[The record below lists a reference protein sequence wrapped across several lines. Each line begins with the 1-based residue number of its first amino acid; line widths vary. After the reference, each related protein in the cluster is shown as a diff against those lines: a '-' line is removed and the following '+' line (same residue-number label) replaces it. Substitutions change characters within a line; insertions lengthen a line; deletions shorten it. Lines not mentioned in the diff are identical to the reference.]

1 MLVPTLIVASL
12 LFRDDVTK
20 RGGGGVPGGIPNTI
34 FSPPLALVVN
44 ATTAVQ
50 ALLFM
55 AGSILQ
61 KLISKYPNVS
71 REVLNE
77 HCSSDLANKVARK
90 IDRWRELAL
99 YLSLEDA
106 EMSEIEC
113 DNKKEMERRLET
125 LRMWKRKCGSSATHR
140 VLVEAF
146 LKCQRVDLA
155 ETVFNLLEQRST
167 SVS

>member
-1 MLVPTLIVASL
+1 MLVPTLIVASP

-20 RGGGGVPGGIPNTI
+20 RGVPGGIPNTI
-34 FSPPLALVVN
+34 LSPPFALVVN

-61 KLISKYPNVS
+61 ELISKYPNVS

-90 IDRWRELAL
+90 IDGWRE
-99 YLSLEDA
+99 LSLEDA